1 MRHLLILVSLLFV
14 SLAPAHAEVSVGVGI
29 HVPGVSIGIN
39 IPAYPRLVRVP
50 NYPVYYDPY
59 LRVNLFFYDGLYWV
73 FQDDNWYVS
82 AWYNGPWDWV
92 DPFDVP
98 VYVLRV
104 PVRYYRLPPPYFRG
118 WRVDAPP
125 RWQEHWGRD
134 WQDRR
139 SGWERRDRH
148 APPPPRAPLPAYQ
161 KHYSGDRYP
170 GELERQR
177 TIRTERYRYQPREE
191 FTRRYDEQ
199 RSRGPGQ
206 QPRGESQ
213 QPRGEGPRPHG
224 EGPRDG
230 GRGPE
235 RR

>member
-1 MRHLLILVSLLFV
+1 MRHLLILASLLFIP
-14 SLAPAHAEVSVGVGI
+14 LAPAPAHAEVSVGIGVRT
-29 HVPGVSIGIN
+29 PGVSIGIN

-73 FQDDNWYVS
+73 FHNDGWYVS

-125 RWQEHWGRD
+125 RWHEHWGRD
-134 WQDRR
+134 WADRR
-139 SGWERRDRH
+139 SGWDRRDH
-148 APPPPRAPLPAYQ
+148 LVPPPRAPLPNYQ
-161 KHYSGDRYP
+161 KSYVGTRYP
-170 GELERQR
+170 KTPERQR
-177 TIRTERYRYQPREE
+177 EIRIERYPYQPHDE
-191 FTRRYDEQ
+191 FTRRQYEPRHSGDGARSGHPGAPVE
-199 RSRGPGQ
+199 RSRP
-206 QPRGESQ
+206 
-213 QPRGEGPRPHG
+213 
-224 EGPRDG
+224 
-230 GRGPE
+230 PE
-235 RR
+235 RGRTDRR